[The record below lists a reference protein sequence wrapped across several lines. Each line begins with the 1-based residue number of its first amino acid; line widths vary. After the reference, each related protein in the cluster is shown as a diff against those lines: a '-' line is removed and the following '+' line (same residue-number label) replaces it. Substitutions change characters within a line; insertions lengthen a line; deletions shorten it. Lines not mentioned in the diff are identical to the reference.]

1 MLHPILDLSNFNI
14 VLTVLSLYILLFGYI
29 SLQFKQRWY
38 LGEALPAFLVGISFG
53 PFGAKFLNVSQWG
66 GEEAEERSEITYAL
80 TRLVIG
86 IQLVK
91 VGYQLP
97 KRYIKQRSIELTFC
111 LLPLMGVGWIITSSC
126 IMLMVPN
133 LSFLAALIIGSCVT
147 CTDPILSQ
155 AIAKGPFADKYVRRH
170 LREFISSEAGGNDG
184 FGFTF
189 LLLAVSL
196 LRYAETPANA
206 ESLREFDLVRGI
218 PDVLGASDVGRF
230 GGGVGK
236 ALKHWFVEGVLYMII
251 LGATYGALIG
261 FTTRKLLVIALKRR
275 WIENESL
282 SLVPMAI
289 GMLVVGTC
297 GCVGSD
303 ETLACFIAGSFLNWD
318 GVYNSEMQA
327 RHDTFNPTLETLLN
341 FGTFMYLGAVMP
353 WEQFHMPHETGIT
366 LPRLFG
372 LGFLILVLRRIPTIL
387 LGYRFIP
394 SICHGWTEALF
405 MGYFG
410 PIGIGAISYVEYARR
425 LFPEP
430 GESDDEINNLT
441 AAMTP
446 VVYWLVLFSI
456 LVHGLSVPILNA
468 FYKLCN
474 VPYICD
480 HPVEVLLLSDNEPL
494 PNNSTANRARHSV
507 MVNNRFS
514 RPPDSDDGTD
524 DGQPEDDT
532 AAILRR
538 SEDSASTDND
548 RPQSQNTIQMIDRAV
563 DTRDIV

>member
-1 MLHPILDLSNFNI
+1 MLHPILDLSNYNI

-29 SLQFKQRWY
+29 SLQLKQRWY
-38 LGEALPAFLVGISFG
+38 LGEALPAFLVGICFG
-53 PFGAKFLNVSQWG
+53 PFGTKFINVSRWI
-66 GEEAEERSEITYAL
+66 GEEVEEKSEITFGL

-91 VGYQLP
+91 IGYQLP
-97 KRYIKQRSIELTFC
+97 KRYLKQRYAEMTIC
-111 LLPLMGVGWIITSSC
+111 LLPLMGLGWIITSSC
-126 IMLMVPN
+126 IMLMIPDTT
-133 LSFLAALIIGSCVT
+133 FLTALVIGSCVT

-189 LLLAVSL
+189 ILLAVSL
-196 LRYAETPANA
+196 LRYAETPANTA
-206 ESLREFDLVRGI
+206 SLEEFDLARGI
-218 PDVLGASDVGRF
+218 PDLLATSDVGRF
-230 GGGVGK
+230 GGGLGT

-251 LGATYGALIG
+251 LGATYGALVG
-261 FTTRKLLVIALKRR
+261 FVSRKLLVMALKKK

-282 SLVPMAI
+282 SLVPVAV
-289 GMLVVGTC
+289 GLLVIGTC
-297 GCVGSD
+297 GLFGSD
-303 ETLACFIAGSFLNWD
+303 ETLACFIAGSMLNWD
-318 GVYNSEMQA
+318 GIYNAEMQA
-327 RHDTFNPTLETLLN
+327 RHDTFNLTIDTLLN
-341 FGTFMYLGAVMP
+341 FGIFMYMGAVMP
-353 WEQFHMPHETGIT
+353 WKQFHMPHDTGVT

-372 LGFLILVLRRIPTIL
+372 LGFLILVFRRIPAIL
-387 LGYRFIP
+387 LGYRFMP
-394 SICHGWTEALF
+394 AICGDWSEALF

-425 LFPEP
+425 LLP
-430 GESDDEINNLT
+430 GPGKSDSEINHLT

-446 VVYWLVLFSI
+446 VVYWLVLFSV

-468 FYKLCN
+468 FYKLWD

-480 HPVEVLLLSDNEPL
+480 HPVEVLLLSTNEPL
-494 PNNSTANRARHSV
+494 PNNSTANRPQHSV
-507 MVNNRFS
+507 IVNNHFS
-514 RPPDSDDGTD
+514 RPPNSDDGTD
-524 DGQPEDDT
+524 DYQREDDT

-538 SEDSASTDND
+538 NEDSSGTGD
-548 RPQSQNTIQMIDRAV
+548 RSLSRRSMEMVDRAV

>member
-1 MLHPILDLSNFNI
+1 MLHPILDLSNFNV

-38 LGEALPAFLVGISFG
+38 LGEALPAFLVGVSFG

-111 LLPLMGVGWIITSSC
+111 LLPLMGIGWIITSSC

-261 FTTRKLLVIALKRR
+261 FMTRKLLVIALKRR

-353 WEQFHMPHETGIT
+353 WEQFHMPHDTGIT

-430 GESDDEINNLT
+430 GESDSEINSLT

-468 FYKLCN
+468 FYKLRN

-524 DGQPEDDT
+524 DGQPEDGT

-548 RPQSQNTIQMIDRAV
+548 RPESRNTIQMIDRAV

>member
-1 MLHPILDLSNFNI
+1 MLHPILDVSNFNI
-14 VLTVLSLYILLFGYI
+14 VLTVLSLYILLYGYI

-53 PFGAKFLNVSQWG
+53 PFGAKFLNISQWG

-97 KRYIKQRSIELTFC
+97 KRYIKQRSIELIIC
-111 LLPLMGVGWIITSSC
+111 LLPLMGIGWVITSSC

-133 LSFLAALIIGSCVT
+133 LSFVAALIIGSCVT
-147 CTDPILSQ
+147 CTDPVLSQ

-184 FGFTF
+184 LGFTF

-196 LRYAETPANA
+196 LRYAETPANT
-206 ESLREFDLVRGI
+206 ESLDEFDLVRGI
-218 PDVLGASDVGRF
+218 PDVLSTSDVGRF

-236 ALKHWFVEGVLYMII
+236 ALKHWFVEGVLYMIVV
-251 LGATYGALIG
+251 GATYGALIG
-261 FTTRKLLVIALKRR
+261 FVSRKLLVLALKRK

-303 ETLACFIAGSFLNWD
+303 ETLACFMAGSFLNWD
-318 GVYNSEMQA
+318 GLYNSEMQA
-327 RHDTFNPTLETLLN
+327 RHDTFNSTLETLLN

-353 WEQFHMPHETGIT
+353 WEQFHMPHDTVIT
-366 LPRLFG
+366 LPRLLG
-372 LGFLILVLRRIPTIL
+372 LGCLILLLRRIPAIL
-387 LGYRFIP
+387 LGYRFMP
-394 SICHGWTEALF
+394 AVCNDWTEALF

-430 GESDDEINNLT
+430 GESDNEINNLT

-446 VVYWLVLFSI
+446 VVYWLVFFSI
-456 LVHGLSVPILNA
+456 LVHGLSVPILNTC
-468 FYKLCN
+468 YKLCN

-480 HPVEVLLLSDNEPL
+480 HPVEVLLLSNNEPL
-494 PNNSTANRARHSV
+494 PNNSTANRGRHSV

-514 RPPDSDDGTD
+514 RPPDSDNETD
-524 DGQPEDDT
+524 DGQAEDT

-538 SEDSASTDND
+538 SEDSGGIND
-548 RPQSQNTIQMIDRAV
+548 GRLESRNSIQMIHRAV
-563 DTRDIV
+563 DTRDMV

>member
-1 MLHPILDLSNFNI
+1 MLHPIFDLSNFNI

-111 LLPLMGVGWIITSSC
+111 LLPLMGIGWVITSSC

-218 PDVLGASDVGRF
+218 PDVLGAADVGRF
-230 GGGVGK
+230 GGGVG
-236 ALKHWFVEGVLYMII
+236 
-251 LGATYGALIG
+251 ATYGALIG
-261 FTTRKLLVIALKRR
+261 FMTRKLLVIALKRR

-353 WEQFHMPHETGIT
+353 WEQFHMPHDTGIT

-394 SICHGWTEALF
+394 AVCHDWTEALF

-425 LFPEP
+425 LFPDS
-430 GESDDEINNLT
+430 GESDNEINNLT
-441 AAMTP
+441 AAMIP
-446 VVYWLVLFSI
+446 
-456 LVHGLSVPILNA
+456 VPILNA
-468 FYKLCN
+468 LYKLCN
-474 VPYICD
+474 VPCICD

-548 RPQSQNTIQMIDRAV
+548 RPESRNTIQMIDRAV

>member
-1 MLHPILDLSNFNI
+1 MLHPIFDVSNFNL

-29 SLQFKQRWY
+29 SLQLKQKWY
-38 LGEALPAFLVGISFG
+38 LGEALPAFLVGVSFG
-53 PFGAKFLNVSQWG
+53 PFGAKFLNILEWG
-66 GEEAEERSEITYAL
+66 GEEEGQPSEITHAL

-97 KRYIKQRSIELTFC
+97 KRYIKQRSTELAIC
-111 LLPLMGVGWIITSSC
+111 LLPLMGIGWVITSSC

-133 LSFLAALIIGSCVT
+133 LSFLAAMIIGSCVT

-196 LRYAETPANA
+196 LRYAETPTNT
-206 ESLREFDLVRGI
+206 EGLDGFDLVRGI
-218 PDVLGASDVGRF
+218 PNVLGTSDVGRF
-230 GGGVGK
+230 GGGVG
-236 ALKHWFVEGVLYMII
+236 
-251 LGATYGALIG
+251 ATYGALVG
-261 FTTRKLLVIALKRR
+261 FVFRKLMVIALKRR

-297 GCVGSD
+297 GCIGSD

-327 RHDTFNPTLETLLN
+327 RHDTFNPALETLLN
-341 FGTFMYLGAVMP
+341 FCAFMYLGAVMP
-353 WEQFHMPHETGIT
+353 WKQFNMPHETGIT

-372 LGFLILVLRRIPTIL
+372 LGFLILVLRRIPAIL
-387 LGYRFIP
+387 LGYRFMP
-394 SICHGWTEALF
+394 AICGDWTEALF

-425 LFPEP
+425 LFPRP
-430 GESDDEINNLT
+430 GESDSEINTLT
-441 AAMTP
+441 ATMTP

-456 LVHGLSVPILNA
+456 LVHGLSVPILDTL
-468 FYKLCN
+468 YKLYN

-480 HPVEVLLLSDNEPL
+480 HPVEVLLLSNHEPL

-514 RPPDSDDGTD
+514 RPPDSDNGTD
-524 DGQPEDDT
+524 TDQPEDDT

-538 SEDSASTDND
+538 SEDSASTGDG
-548 RPQSQNTIQMIDRAV
+548 RPHSRTTMQMVDRAV
-563 DTRDIV
+563 NARDIV

>member
-111 LLPLMGVGWIITSSC
+111 LLPLMGIGWVITSSC

-218 PDVLGASDVGRF
+218 PDVLGAADVGRF
-230 GGGVGK
+230 GGGVG
-236 ALKHWFVEGVLYMII
+236 
-251 LGATYGALIG
+251 ATYGALIG
-261 FTTRKLLVIALKRR
+261 FMTRKLLVIALKRR

-353 WEQFHMPHETGIT
+353 WEQFHMPHDTGIT

-394 SICHGWTEALF
+394 TICHDWTEALF

-425 LFPEP
+425 LFPDS
-430 GESDDEINNLT
+430 GESDNEINNLT
-441 AAMTP
+441 AAMIP

-524 DGQPEDDT
+524 DAQPEDDT

-538 SEDSASTDND
+538 SEDSASTDNG
-548 RPQSQNTIQMIDRAV
+548 RPESRNTIQMIDRAV

>member
-230 GGGVGK
+230 GGGV
-236 ALKHWFVEGVLYMII
+236 
-251 LGATYGALIG
+251 GATYGALIG

-480 HPVEVLLLSDNEPL
+480 HPVEVLLLSNNEPL

>member
-1 MLHPILDLSNFNI
+1 MLHPTLDLSNFN
-14 VLTVLSLYILLFGYI
+14 VTLSVLSLYILIFGYI
-29 SLQFKQRWY
+29 SLQLNQRWH
-38 LGEALPAFLVGISFG
+38 LGEALPAFIVGISFG
-53 PFGAKFLNVSQWG
+53 PFGTKFLDVSQWT
-66 GEEAEERSEITYAL
+66 GEEAEQSSEITYSL

-97 KRYIKQRSIELTFC
+97 KSYIKQRSIELIIC
-111 LLPLMGVGWIITSSC
+111 LLPLMGIGWVITSSC
-126 IMLMVPN
+126 IMLMVPDT
-133 LSFLAALIIGSCVT
+133 SFLAALIIGACVI

-196 LRYAETPANA
+196 LRYAESPENTA
-206 ESLREFDLVRGI
+206 SLNEFDREREI
-218 PDVLGASDVGRF
+218 PDVLGTTDMGRF
-230 GGGVGK
+230 GGGVGA

-251 LGATYGALIG
+251 LGAVYGAVVG
-261 FTTRKLLVIALKRR
+261 FVSRKLLILALKRR
-275 WIENESL
+275 WIGNESL
-282 SLVPMAI
+282 SLMPMAL

-297 GCVGSD
+297 GCIGSD

-318 GVYNSEMQA
+318 GVYNAEMQA
-327 RHDTFNPTLETLLN
+327 RHDTFNTTIEALLN

-353 WEQFHMPHETGIT
+353 WKEFNMPEDTGIT

-372 LGFLILVLRRIPTIL
+372 LGFLILVLRRIPSIL
-387 LGYRFIP
+387 LGYRFMP
-394 SICHGWTEALF
+394 AICGNWTEALF

-425 LFPEP
+425 LFPER
-430 GESDDEINNLT
+430 GQSDREINHLAET
-441 AAMTP
+441 MTP

-456 LVHGLSVPILNA
+456 LVHGLSVPILNG
-468 FYKLCN
+468 FYKVFN

-480 HPVEVLLLSDNEPL
+480 HPVEVRLLSEHEPL
-494 PNNSTANRARHSV
+494 PNNSTANHPRHSAI
-507 MVNNRFS
+507 VNNRFS
-514 RPPDSDDGTD
+514 RPPDREDETQ
-524 DGQPEDDT
+524 GQADEDT
-532 AAILRR
+532 SAILRR
-538 SEDSASTDND
+538 SEDSAGVENN
-548 RPQSQNTIQMIDRAV
+548 RPNSRSSMQVIGHAIEPRITV
-563 DTRDIV
+563 